1 MAKLKKKKNMGEK
14 DEDMMAKK
22 AEEATAATQEEAAE
36 AEKEVTQEE
45 TSEQPAEEA
54 QKAQEEISAEE
65 QLRIALAESEEKL
78 ANEHDRYL
86 RQVAEFE
93 NYRKRTLKEK
103 SELILNGSASLMTAV
118 LPVLDDMG
126 RALDALT
133 KTDDAAACCE
143 GFRLIANK
151 FRTILEQNGMKQI
164 ETEGQPFDTDF
175 HEAIA
180 MMPAP
185 DETQKGKIL
194 DCVQA
199 GYMLNDKVLRH
210 AKVVVCE

>member
-1 MAKLKKKKNMGEK
+1 MAKNKKKHNMEETEMK
-14 DEDMMAKK
+14 AKK
-22 AEEATAATQEEAAE
+22 AEEAAAE
-36 AEKEVTQEE
+36 NVAEQTAENAAQEAE
-45 TSEQPAEEA
+45 QECSSEEPQAEEN
-54 QKAQEEISAEE
+54 AEE
-65 QLRIALAESEEKL
+65 QLRAALAEAEEKL
-78 ANEHDRYL
+78 AAEHDRYL
-86 RQVAEFE
+86 RQLAEFE

-103 SELILNGSASLMTAV
+103 SELVLNGSASLMTAV
-118 LPVLDDMG
+118 LPVLDDMD

-143 GFRLIANK
+143 GFRLIATK
-151 FRTILEQNGMKQI
+151 FRNTLEQNGMKQI
-164 ETEGQPFDTDF
+164 ETAGQPFDTDF

-185 DETQKGKIL
+185 DESQKGKIM